1 MKKDSARHSKKQAKP
16 AREVEDELAEEA
28 IDWKPLFQ
36 AFRDAFDWALDVA
49 ASLARDFPEEVE
61 AIERVR
67 TFVRARL
74 AGRPASV
81 AVDDV
86 LFAFGLLIG
95 AIDRDI
101 GPVSRSSGNLA
112 TSPLF
117 FPGSDAW
124 EPRIPR
130 RFIGPG
136 LWRCGVTSNLRAIA

>member
-1 MKKDSARHSKKQAKP
+1 MKKKSAKHSKKQP
-16 AREVEDELAEEA
+16 TTVREIDDDLADDTL
-28 IDWKPLFQ
+28 DWKPLYQ
-36 AFRDAFDWALDVA
+36 AFREAFDWALDVA
-49 ASLARDFPEEVE
+49 ASIARDYPDEVRTV
-61 AIERVR
+61 ERVR

-74 AGRPASV
+74 AGQTASI

-101 GPVSRSSGNLA
+101 GPVSRSSGNFA

-117 FPGSDAW
+117 FPGSDVW

-136 LWRCGVTSNLRAIA
+136 LWRCDLTSNSRAFA

>member
-1 MKKDSARHSKKQAKP
+1 MKKKDSARRSRIKP
-16 AREVEDELAEEA
+16 AREIGDELADEE
-28 IDWKPLFQ
+28 IDWKPLYQ
-36 AFRDAFDWALDVA
+36 AFREAFDWALDVA
-49 ASLARDFPEEVE
+49 ATLASDFPEEVE

-74 AGRPASV
+74 AGKPASV
-81 AVDDV
+81 CIDDV

-101 GPVSRSSGNLA
+101 GPVSRSTNGPA
-112 TSPLF
+112 ASPMF
-117 FPGSDAW
+117 FPSSDVW

-136 LWRCGVTSNLRAIA
+136 LWRLTSNFRAFA